1 MVVCSEFQLIHE
13 LCLYVLSA
21 SQRTELIRA
30 TLSTLHAFLSW
41 IPLGYIFE
49 SPLVGVVFCLKW
61 NCFGGIQKLKSFLCF
76 SPAWDTPEIF
86 PCPSISEPHIAMF
99 NWGIFLLLNAYIC
112 FSLKFLTSIFTFYIC
127 RWQPF
132 NLGIIMMCSMSR
144 CITYSWSS
152 CRFVWIDL
160 IFCKIYCILFHL
172 ILLSI

>member
-21 SQRTELIRA
+21 SQRTKLTQA

-61 NCFGGIQKLKSFLCF
+61 NYFGGIQKLKSFLCF

-99 NWGIFLLLNAYIC
+99 NWGIFLLLNAYMFFPEI
-112 FSLKFLTSIFTFYIC
+112 FNINIHFLYLQVAALQFGNYYDVQYVKMYNIFMV
-127 RWQPF
+127 Q
-132 NLGIIMMCSMSR
+132 L
-144 CITYSWSS
+144 
-152 CRFVWIDL
+152 
-160 IFCKIYCILFHL
+160 
-172 ILLSI
+172 